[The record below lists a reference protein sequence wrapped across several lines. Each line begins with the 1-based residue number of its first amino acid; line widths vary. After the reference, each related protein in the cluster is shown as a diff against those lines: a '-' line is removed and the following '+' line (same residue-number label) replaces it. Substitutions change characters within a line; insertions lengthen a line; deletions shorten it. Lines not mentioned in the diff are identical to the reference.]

1 MGDLRNSNHLKDRI
15 SKIIEEKNS
24 QLRHYFGAEQ
34 NCLSLGHVLDELQN
48 HFQELEPYLC
58 DSAHLVNDQL
68 DAGKNLIFEGA
79 QGTFLDVDHGTYP
92 YVTSSNTLAGG
103 LYKTQE
109 LAQPKLVTFWG
120 LLKPTQRVWEVVR
133 FQQN

>member
-1 MGDLRNSNHLKDRI
+1 M
-15 SKIIEEKNS
+15 
-24 QLRHYFGAEQ
+24 
-34 NCLSLGHVLDELQN
+34 GHVLDELQN

-58 DSAHLVNDQL
+58 DSAQLVNDQL

-92 YVTSSNTLAGG
+92 YVTSSNTLAEESV
-103 LYKTQE
+103 LEQE
-109 LAQPKLVTFWG
+109 LARPKSVTFWG
-120 LLKPTQRVWEVVR
+120 LLKHTQRVLEVVR